1 MTDHGFAADE
11 RDVHGL
17 VFTDEVE
24 YAIDELLAAI
34 VTEFAQNFFA
44 AEMGVAVGVTAGAT
58 EGAFAGDL
66 DGKHGGLAGE
76 DFAPRT
82 EDFAH
87 VDAGFG
93 TRTVVRHTQ
102 VRCLMVTERCIFLH
116 ARYVSII
123 WMRTRE
129 SDDWQGGIAAR
140 KL

>member
-66 DGKHGGLAGE
+66 DGKHGGLA
-76 DFAPRT
+76 T

-123 WMRTRE
+123 
-129 SDDWQGGIAAR
+129 
-140 KL
+140 